1 MVPME
6 PNVLGTTSAV
16 RSVCMSADACRTLP
30 RIDMA
35 MAPAPCGDTEAFSH
49 AAGARSRYGRALP
62 GGGASVMMMPGRNET
77 PKRSDAAMRRMDL
90 KMKRKRRKIRNK
102 RLRHLKPS
110 RKQWKIQ

>member
-1 MVPME
+1 
-6 PNVLGTTSAV
+6 
-16 RSVCMSADACRTLP
+16 
-30 RIDMA
+30 
-35 MAPAPCGDTEAFSH
+35 
-49 AAGARSRYGRALP
+49 
-62 GGGASVMMMPGRNET
+62 MMMPGRNET